1 MDYKKTAE
9 YFQGRA
15 NKCVMFFWMGICLVL
30 SAAYALE
37 VKNEQRTVGYYI
49 LFLVS
54 AWVPFLIGALVLK
67 IRGMKTRAYRE
78 IVVIGY
84 GIFYMFVLWTS
95 AGTLTFVYILPI
107 ACVLVLYKNRNFM
120 IRCAVLSEIVLV
132 ACIVRNVMNGMTSPA
147 DMANYEVQIAVIT
160 MCYIGFIL
168 GINHVSKSDAVLT
181 GQVEENLARVIKTI
195 DEVKV
200 ASNAVVDGV
209 TVVRDLSDE
218 NRESANRVS
227 YSMKEL
233 SDNNNHL
240 YSKTMSSL
248 DMTKKISDQVEHM
261 SMLVTQM
268 AELVDKTVTQT
279 SVSSAQLGDAINST
293 NEMAKLSVEVG
304 EILENFKL
312 EFKRVKDETSIIEQ
326 ISTKTNLL
334 ALNAAVEAARAGEA
348 GKGFKVVAAEIQD
361 LSRGTKTSS
370 ESIME
375 ALAKLALTSDKM
387 TDSISRTLELVR
399 ENLEK
404 MGEVSRSVEGISA
417 DSERLGGNIG
427 TVDSAMREIEDS
439 NRSMVDNM
447 QEVCNVMTIMNES
460 VGKAEELAEDMR
472 RKYGETTK
480 SVASIEDVVGKL
492 MAELGEGGLMGIRDI
507 RVGMH
512 VSLESKSDKT
522 EYSAKV
528 LSVEDDKLLIS
539 QPIADNKFFSP
550 QCGEKF
556 HLQIIVDNVLYNW
569 DDMEIM
575 DVLRDGTVRVMVTSK
590 PVVVNRRKY
599 PRMPMSNVC
608 TVLGVHS
615 EKTCRGN
622 LMNISANGFAFAM
635 PATQPAPQPKQFIKL
650 TVDNFAHIDPAGVL
664 EGTVI
669 RCSTRDGRH
678 VIGCRMP
685 GDNPLIMKYV
695 RDNYEA

>member
-1 MDYKKTAE
+1 MDNKQTAE
-9 YFQGRA
+9 FFQGRA
-15 NKCVMFFWMGICLVL
+15 NKIVMLYWLGICLVL

-37 VKNEQRTVGYYI
+37 VKNGQRTMGYY
-49 LFLVS
+49 LNFLMS
-54 AWVPFLIGALVLK
+54 AWAPFLIGALVLK
-67 IRGMKTRAYRE
+67 IRGMKTRVYRE

-84 GIFYMFVLWTS
+84 GLFYMYVLWTS

-107 ACVLVLYKNRNFM
+107 ACILVLYKNRNFM
-120 IRCAVLSEIVLV
+120 IRCAVLSELVLV
-132 ACIVRNVMNGMTSPA
+132 ACIIRNVLSGMTSA
-147 DMANYEVQIAVIT
+147 TDIANYEVQIAVVT

-168 GINHVSKSDAVLT
+168 GINHVAKSDAVLT

-209 TVVRDLSDE
+209 AVVRDLSDE
-218 NRESANRVS
+218 NRESANRVT

-240 YSKTMSSL
+240 YGKTMSSL

-268 AELVDKTVTQT
+268 AQLVDKTVEQT
-279 SVSSAQLGDAINST
+279 GVSSEQLGDAIRST
-293 NEMAKLSVEVG
+293 NEMADLSVEVG
-304 EILENFKL
+304 AILENFKQ

-361 LSRGTKTSS
+361 LSRGTKVSS

-375 ALAKLALTSDKM
+375 ALAKLAQTSDKM
-387 TDSISRTLELVR
+387 TDSIAKTLELVR

-404 MGEVSRSVEGISA
+404 MGEASQSVDGISA
-417 DSERLGGNIG
+417 DSAQLGGNIG
-427 TVDSAMREIEDS
+427 VVGSAMQQIEDS
-439 NRSMVDNM
+439 NRNMVDNM
-447 QEVCNVMTIMNES
+447 QEVCNVMTVMNES
-460 VGKAEELAEDMR
+460 VHRAEETAEEMR

-480 SVASIEDVVGKL
+480 SVAHIEDIVGKL

-512 VSLESKSDKT
+512 VRLESKSDKT
-522 EYSAKV
+522 EYAAKV
-528 LSVEDDKLLIS
+528 LGAEDDKLLIS
-539 QPIADNKFFSP
+539 QPMAYNKFFDAKRRDSY
-550 QCGEKF
+550 
-556 HLQIIVDNVLYNW
+556 HLQIVVDNVLYNW
-569 DDMEIM
+569 DEME
-575 DVLRDGTVRVMVTSK
+575 LEGLKDGTVRITVVGK
-590 PVVVNRRKY
+590 PVVINRRKY
-599 PRMPMSNVC
+599 PRMPMSNTC
-608 TVLGVHS
+608 TVLS
-615 EKTCRGN
+615 EVAERSCQGN
-622 LMNISANGFAFAM
+622 LVNISANGFAFAV
-635 PATQPAPQPKQFIKL
+635 PATQPAPQVRQVVRLKA
-650 TVDNFAHIDPAGVL
+650 DNFAHIDPACIL
-664 EGTVI
+664 EGMVI

-685 GDNPLIMKYV
+685 GDNLHIMKYV
-695 RDNYEA
+695 KENYGE

>member
-1 MDYKKTAE
+1 MDNKQTAE
-9 YFQGRA
+9 FFQGRA
-15 NKCVMFFWMGICLVL
+15 NKIVMLYWMGICLVL

-37 VKNEQRTVGYYI
+37 VKNGQRTTAYY
-49 LFLVS
+49 LNFLMS
-54 AWVPFLIGALVLK
+54 AWAPFLIGALVLK
-67 IRGMKTRAYRE
+67 IRGMKTRVYRE

-84 GIFYMFVLWTS
+84 GLFYMFVLWTS

-120 IRCAVLSEIVLV
+120 IRCAILSEIVLV
-132 ACIVRNVMNGMTSPA
+132 ACIIRNVLNGMTSPA
-147 DMANYEVQIAVIT
+147 DIANYEVQIAVVT

-168 GINHVSKSDAVLT
+168 GINHVAKSDAVLT
-181 GQVEENLARVIKTI
+181 GQVEDNLARVIKTI

-209 TVVRDLSDE
+209 AVVRELSDE

-233 SDNNNHL
+233 SGNNSHL

-248 DMTKKISDQVEHM
+248 DMTKKITDQVEHM
-261 SMLVTQM
+261 SMLVTEMSQ
-268 AELVDKTVTQT
+268 LVDKTVAQT
-279 SVSSAQLGDAINST
+279 GISNEQLGDAIRST
-293 NEMAKLSVEVG
+293 NEMAALSVEVG
-304 EILENFKL
+304 QILENFKL

-375 ALAKLALTSDKM
+375 ALAKLAVTSEKM
-387 TDSISRTLELVR
+387 TDSIAKTLELVR

-404 MGEVSRSVEGISA
+404 MNEVNRSVDGISA
-417 DSERLGGNIG
+417 DSAMLGGNIG
-427 TVDSAMREIEDS
+427 AVDAAMRQIEDS
-439 NRSMVDNM
+439 NRGMVDNM
-447 QEVCNVMTIMNES
+447 QEVCSVMTVMNES

-472 RKYGETTK
+472 QKYVETTR

-507 RVGMH
+507 RAGMH
-512 VSLESKSDKT
+512 VRLTTSGSDKT
-522 EYSAKV
+522 EYTAKV
-528 LSVEDDKLLIS
+528 LGAEEDKLLITLPAAYGKS
-539 QPIADNKFFSP
+539 LDAKRT
-550 QCGEKF
+550 EKH
-556 HLQIIVDNVLYNW
+556 HLQIVVDNVLYNW
-569 DDMEIM
+569 DNVAVEG
-575 DVLRDGTVRVMVTSK
+575 LKDGTVRVTVSGK

-599 PRMPMSNVC
+599 PRMPMTNPCMLV
-608 TVLGVHS
+608 G
-615 EKTCRGN
+615 ERGEQICRGA
-622 LMNISANGFAFAM
+622 LVNISANGFAFSM
-635 PATQPAPQPKQFIKL
+635 PDTQTAPQVRQMVRL
-650 TVDNFAHIDPAGVL
+650 TVDGFAHIDPACRL
-664 EGTVI
+664 EGAVI

-678 VIGCRMP
+678 VIGCRMS
-685 GDNPLIMKYV
+685 GDNLHIMKYV
-695 RDNYEA
+695 KENYEV